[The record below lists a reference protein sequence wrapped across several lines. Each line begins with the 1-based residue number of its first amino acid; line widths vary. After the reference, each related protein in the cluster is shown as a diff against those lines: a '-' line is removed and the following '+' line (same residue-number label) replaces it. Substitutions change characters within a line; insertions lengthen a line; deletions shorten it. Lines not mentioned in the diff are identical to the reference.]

1 MSKTNGKKEVLEKI
15 KKWLDE
21 ESIKFTT
28 KEEIYLDFQLD
39 IQEPNQSIF
48 SYKDKPDSIEF
59 ATYTELK
66 DEDKK
71 AFIALRNKDE
81 EKFKILWD
89 LQRSLLEI
97 NVEHELI
104 PNFDN
109 LEKVFIKK
117 KVYFDALTKDKF
129 MDTIFALK
137 RGIFLVNLMHHQLGG
152 KYYKNST
159 TKFML

>member
-1 MSKTNGKKEVLEKI
+1 LSKTNGKKEVLEKI

-21 ESIKFTT
+21 ESIEFTP
-28 KEEIYLDFQLD
+28 EESSYLDFQLN
-39 IQEPNQSIF
+39 IKEPNQSIF

-59 ATYTELK
+59 ATYAELK

-71 AFIALRNKDE
+71 AFIAFRNKDD

-89 LQRSLLEI
+89 LQRSLIEI
-97 NVEHELI
+97 NVEHELN

-109 LEKVFIKK
+109 LEKVIIRK

-129 MDTIFALK
+129 MDTIFALQ
-137 RGIFLVNLMHHQLGG
+137 RGAFLVDLMHHQLGG